1 MLTADTHFTDGYL
14 DKSCDTIFSEAY
26 ANSFYCSDS
35 MIAEFISWI
44 QEQDFYEN
52 TTIVLTGDHPTMQE
66 NFYNIDNNYDR
77 VVYNAFVN
85 SRVLPVNNK
94 LRCSVLSKL
103 LINLSQIFLINL
115 IFSLGEISELY
126 FCLFISSE

>member
-1 MLTADTHFTDGYL
+1 
-14 DKSCDTIFSEAY
+14 
-26 ANSFYCSDS
+26 

-77 VVYNAFVN
+77 VVY
-85 SRVLPVNNK
+85 K
-94 LRCSVLSKL
+94 LS
-103 LINLSQIFLINL
+103 LIQ
-115 IFSLGEISELY
+115 
-126 FCLFISSE
+126 